1 MIRQLIFLLLVFV
14 CGSIS
19 SFAQS
24 TEQAD
29 AFSDLT
35 DFYEEQAEAHN
46 VVGSSL
52 AIIQDSKAVYRNN
65 YGFAHLEKKTPVDNR
80 SIFHWASIT
89 KTFTGIAIMQLR
101 DRGLLSLDDPVTEYI
116 PGLREVQN
124 EYGSMDDITIRQ
136 LMSHTSGFRGPTWP
150 WGGSEEWHPH
160 EPQHWRQLEA
170 MFPYTEIKFEPGS
183 RWRYSNPGVIF
194 LGRII
199 ELITKDDYEYYVE
212 KNILQPL
219 QMDSSY
225 FDKTPYQ
232 LLDNLAQSYYLQD
245 DGSYQQARFDL
256 NTGITVSNGGL
267 SAPIGDM
274 IKYLNFLLGN
284 ADEQLYEHV
293 LSRDSI
299 HEMFEPQVEI
309 APNDDSRENVT
320 AYQMGLSFFVTDRK
334 DMRLISHSGGQNG
347 FISHIYMAPK
357 KNMAYVVAYNNMGET
372 RTLDRKLNEFIIDN
386 IFSDTEHEE

>member
-1 MIRQLIFLLLVFV
+1 
-14 CGSIS
+14 
-19 SFAQS
+19 
-24 TEQAD
+24 
-29 AFSDLT
+29 
-35 DFYEEQAEAHN
+35 
-46 VVGSSL
+46 
-52 AIIQDSKAVYRNN
+52 
-65 YGFAHLEKKTPVDNR
+65 
-80 SIFHWASIT
+80 
-89 KTFTGIAIMQLR
+89 MQLR
-101 DRGLLSLDDPVTEYI
+101 DRGLLSLDDPVTKYI
-116 PGLREVQN
+116 PELQKVRN
-124 EYGSMDDITIRQ
+124 EHGSMDEITIGQ

-170 MFPYTEIKFEPGS
+170 MFPYTEIKFKPGS
-183 RWRYSNPGVIF
+183 RWSYSNPAFIF

-212 KNILQPL
+212 KNIWQPM

-225 FDKTPYQ
+225 FDKTPYH
-232 LLDNLAQSYYLQD
+232 LLDNLAQSYYLQN

-274 IKYLNFLLGN
+274 IKYLDFLLGN
-284 ADEQLYEHV
+284 ADGQLYEHV
-293 LSRDSI
+293 LSCDSI
-299 HEMFEPQVEI
+299 REMFEPQIDI
-309 APNDDSRENVT
+309 AASDDSRENVT

-347 FISHIYMAPK
+347 FISHIYMVPE

-372 RTLDRKLNEFIIDN
+372 RTLDRKLNEFIIEN
-386 IFSDTEHEE
+386 IFSEIEHAE